1 MRVRFKIES
10 YMKKIF
16 VIAFI
21 LILGCI
27 YVPLKPIGIGDSPIQ
42 VRQGWGLPA
51 RILTSQSEHG
61 QAKVWIYNCL
71 RPYWGYRLRWYSVPC
86 NIVRFE
92 NGIVSEIESYY
103 SDSAKP
109 VKGQNINLIDITNGS
124 DCERMGGKWHKI
136 SWGNG
141 SCVSRDDKQ

>member
-1 MRVRFKIES
+1 MR
-10 YMKKIF
+10 Y
-16 VIAFI
+16 I
-21 LILGCI
+21 LILLIGFLISCAGLMGSPI
-27 YVPLKPIGIGDSPIQ
+27 TPIGIGDSPIQ
-42 VRQGWGLPA
+42 VRQGWGLPT
-51 RILTSQSEHG
+51 RILTSQSQYG

-92 NGIVSEIESYY
+92 NGIVTEIESRY

-109 VKGQNINLIDITNGS
+109 IKGQYVNLIDITNGS

-136 SWGNG
+136 SWGHG
-141 SCVSRDDKQ
+141 SCVSRDESNK